1 MPHTSRATRERFL
14 DPFESSNTSGG
25 SMTSQNHSF
34 NLTSTNY
41 VSFDQTIPSGSTAI
55 ILDDP
60 DSSNQS
66 GRGFGA
72 LALANRSSDH
82 YNKGAASGS
91 TSATDSHQEAA
102 RLASAY
108 GLCCLCGTC
117 LCTCHIEAGAFS
129 NENFVR
135 YLYDY
140 DLFSVPRNYQN
151 CGYLVAYLKNEGI
164 LVNSVVVASDTSS
177 LRGPFTTLL
186 GARSSRSSDRVI
198 RSDIRR
204 SRSNAS
210 LSFRRTANIIE
221 PVNDFDVRKLFRNL
235 VLKNTRRDWLDLKY
249 ALQMPSIVV
258 FFKSHGTKTYVP
270 NADIVYDFDLRKL
283 QILSDKKT
291 IGRRLAELTAGF
303 RREFFDVSLPNF
315 DKVDERFRAMLLD
328 RNLLDMELRDLTTS
342 QENVDGGSSSVS
354 VSPTNSRSL
363 SQPSPLSSSS
373 TSLDV
378 SSLSSS
384 SLSSAAV
391 IARPLVNPTRSTIDI
406 IRSSRA
412 NDDGVVYHDI
422 ADDINNDFASSDGH
436 ATGTTYLPYASRSV
450 VVEPLLSY

>member
-1 MPHTSRATRERFL
+1 MSQAPRHSTRERFL
-14 DPFESSNTSGG
+14 DPFVGVDVSTPPAASRHQSSPFTGN
-25 SMTSQNHSF
+25 
-34 NLTSTNY
+34 NY
-41 VSFDQTIPSGSTAI
+41 VAFDRTIPSGSTAI
-55 ILDDP
+55 ILDDA
-60 DSSNQS
+60 DSNDQTTN
-66 GRGFGA
+66 GFGV
-72 LALANRSSDH
+72 LAVANRSFDG
-82 YNKGAASGS
+82 KKIGAGSVGAPNASV
-91 TSATDSHQEAA
+91 DSHQEAA
-102 RLASAY
+102 RLASTY

-117 LCTCHIEAGAFS
+117 LCTCHIESGAFN

-164 LVNSVVVASDTSS
+164 LVNSVVVASDTNS

-186 GARSSRSSDRVI
+186 GSRSSRATDRAI

-210 LSFRRTANIIE
+210 LSFRRTANVIE

-235 VLKNTRRDWLDLKY
+235 ILKNTRRDWLDLKY

-328 RNLLDMELRDLTTS
+328 RNLLDMELRDLTNS
-342 QENVDGGSSSVS
+342 KERVGDGDSGVSDATLESVSRSPQTLLAQSSVSSDASSSVG
-354 VSPTNSRSL
+354 
-363 SQPSPLSSSS
+363 
-373 TSLDV
+373 
-378 SSLSSS
+378 
-384 SLSSAAV
+384 A
-391 IARPLVNPTRSTIDI
+391 RSTVNNSARSTLDI
-406 IRSSRA
+406 IGSSKV
-412 NDDGVVYHDI
+412 NDGVIYHDI
-422 ADDINNDFASSDGH
+422 TDDVNNGGNFGN
-436 ATGTTYLPYASRSV
+436 GTTYLPYASRSV
-450 VVEPLLSY
+450 VIEP